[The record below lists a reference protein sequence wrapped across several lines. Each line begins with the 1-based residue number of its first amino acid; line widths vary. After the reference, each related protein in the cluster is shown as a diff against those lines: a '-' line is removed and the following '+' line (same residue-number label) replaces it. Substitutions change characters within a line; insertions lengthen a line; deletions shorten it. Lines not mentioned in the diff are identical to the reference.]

1 MFDLAS
7 LTPAEL
13 VARWTAQGRRRA
25 YFVFDS
31 RRGTLRASHDD
42 LEPWARLL
50 ESDSRDFDRHEAIFL
65 EIGRHSRALLGAFVH
80 RTIRGQ
86 AQGGLRNWRYDTV
99 RHFLSDGLRL
109 ARAMGRKN
117 ALAGLWWGGGKGV
130 IARPAALAEL
140 DRRALYRDYGAFASS
155 LRGAY
160 VTAEDVG
167 TGASDM
173 AEVFA
178 TTRFVT
184 CIPASA
190 GGSGNPSRATA
201 RGVVCAMEAAL
212 AFLGRGE
219 LAEKIIAMQGVGN
232 VGRAMLSELFARRVQ
247 RVIATDVD
255 ERRVAQIREEFAG
268 HPLELSVRPRGDDS
282 ILRTPCDIL
291 APNALGGILNPDTI
305 PRIVAPIVCGAANNQ
320 LLDDSRDDAKLRA
333 RGILYVPDFVANRMG
348 IVSCANEQYGSL
360 PVDPALERH
369 FGRDWDGSVWNVT
382 RRVLD
387 IASKQGITPTRA
399 ATGLADELSL
409 VPHPLWGERAHAIIE
424 ALVENRWHE
433 DRDEDL

>member
-25 YFVFDS
+25 FFVFDAEH
-31 RRGTLRASHDD
+31 GTLRASHED
-42 LEPWARLL
+42 LEPWARSL
-50 ESDSRDFDRHEAIFL
+50 ESDPRDFDRHEAIFL
-65 EIGRHSRALLGAFVH
+65 EIGRHSRALLGAFLH
-80 RTIRGQ
+80 KTIRGQ
-86 AQGGLRNWRYDTV
+86 AQGGLRNWRYDSV
-99 RHFLSDGLRL
+99 RSFLCDGLRL
-109 ARAMGRKN
+109 ARGMGRKN

-130 IARPAALAEL
+130 IARPPALAEL
-140 DRRALYRDYGAFASS
+140 DRRALYRDYGEFTSS
-155 LRGAY
+155 LHGAY

-184 CIPASA
+184 CIPPAV

-219 LAEKIIAMQGVGN
+219 IAEKTIAVQGVGN
-232 VGRAMLSELFARRVQ
+232 VGRAMLSELFARGVG

-255 ERRVAQIREEFAG
+255 ERRVAEIQAEFAG
-268 HPLELSVRPRGDDS
+268 RPLELRVRPRGDDS
-282 ILRTPCDIL
+282 VLRSECDVL

-305 PRIVAPIVCGAANNQ
+305 PHIRAQIVCGAANNQ
-320 LLDDSRDDAKLRA
+320 LLDESRDDGLLDA
-333 RGILYVPDFVANRMG
+333 RGILHVPDFVANRMG
-348 IVSCANEQYGSL
+348 IVTCANEQYGSL
-360 PVDPALERH
+360 PDDPAIERH
-369 FGRDWDGSVWNVT
+369 FGRGWDGSVWNVT
-382 RRVLD
+382 RRVLET
-387 IASKQGITPTRA
+387 ARSQGITPTRA
-399 ATGLADELSL
+399 ATDLADELSE
-409 VPHPLWGERAHAIIE
+409 VPHPLWSDRTHAILR
-424 ALVENRWHE
+424 ALVRNRWHE
-433 DRDEDL
+433 DV